1 MNGGSALRFGGGIQ
15 IQQVKDLRIN
25 ERIRA
30 REVRLID
37 ENGNQ
42 VGIVPTREA
51 LERAREVGLDLI
63 EIAPNADPPVCRI
76 MDYGKYKYEANKRV
90 KEAHK
95 KQRAT
100 EIKGIRMRPRT
111 DEHDYQFKL
120 EHVKRF
126 LKAGDKVKATVIFRS
141 REIAHPEFGRDSLER
156 LARDTAD
163 IAVVEKPPSLEG
175 RTMTMILSP
184 KN

>member
-1 MNGGSALRFGGGIQ
+1 
-15 IQQVKDLRIN
+15 VN
-25 ERIRA
+25 ERIRV

-51 LERAREVGLDLI
+51 LDRARSVGLDLI
-63 EIAPNADPPVCRI
+63 EIAPTADPPVCRI
-76 MDYGKYKYEANKRV
+76 TDYGKYKYEKSKKER
-90 KEAHK
+90 EAHK

-100 EIKGIRMRPRT
+100 ELKGIRMRPRT
-111 DEHDYQFKL
+111 DEHDYLFKL
-120 EHVKRF
+120 RNTRRF
-126 LKAGDKVKATVIFRS
+126 LQAGDKIKATVIFRS
-141 REIAHPEFGRDSLER
+141 REITHPEFGRDSLER

-184 KN
+184 KS